1 MERKCKKLDEISQVE
16 TVELLNDVFKDYV
29 LPLSWDLE
37 SYKRDIEE
45 NDISESDS
53 LVCIVDGE
61 KAGTALLAMRESRC
75 RIYLMGV
82 KKKYRRAGIGFQL
95 MDDIYEVCKWKGMK
109 SISLEVPAKD
119 ERAVKFYSKYG
130 FRERRKLYSLYK
142 RLKETESSDYKLAR
156 KNIGELVS
164 IAFEVQNRFDRKPN
178 WKSEPKY
185 LATLE
190 DYESSLIKKDSE
202 TIGYLIWGE
211 KDKVVYIIDMGPY
224 KKHDYSELMCG
235 ILSYFSNVESVL
247 FPSIPEGDPIYN
259 RCFELDFETVLLQ
272 YEMTYKIH

>member
-16 TVELLNDVFKDYV
+16 AIELLNDVFKDYV
-29 LPLSWDLE
+29 LSLSWNFE
-37 SYKRDIEE
+37 SYNKDIEE

-61 KAGTALLAMRESRC
+61 KAGIALLAMRESQC

-95 MDDIYEVCKWKGMK
+95 MDDIYEVCKWKGIK
-109 SISLEVPAKD
+109 TISLEVPAKD

-130 FRERRKLYSLYK
+130 FRESRKLYSLYK
-142 RLKETESSDYKLAR
+142 RLKETEDSSYKLIER
-156 KNIGELVS
+156 DIGELIS
-164 IAFEVQNRFDRKPN
+164 SALEVKNRFNRKPN
-178 WKSEPKY
+178 WKSEPKH
-185 LATLE
+185 LASLKS
-190 DYESSLIKKDSE
+190 YESSLIKKDSE

-211 KDKVVYIIDMGPY
+211 KDKVVYIIDMGPH
-224 KKHDYSELMCG
+224 KKHDYNELMCG
-235 ILSYFSNVESVL
+235 ILTYFSGFESVL

-259 RCFELDFETVLLQ
+259 ECCELDFQTALLQ
-272 YEMTYKIH
+272 YEMTYRIH